1 VPVTNVHLTISGTG
15 EQIGDAP

>member
-1 VPVTNVHLTISGTG
+1 VTNVHLTISGTG

>member
-1 VPVTNVHLTISGTG
+1 VPVTNVHLTISGRG